1 MRSARTD
8 LTTTSLVELFTSG
21 PNIVVSGG
29 SEAVRSTTSRV
40 SPYAGFN
47 WQIAPQWVA
56 GIEADAGFGRQTAT
70 LSGFPF
76 SPGFGSTGDAGDS
89 QSVKATWDG
98 SLRGRLG
105 LLLAPVTM
113 AYATAGVAMQ
123 HFEVTSTCGFASCA
137 SKTFN
142 FPVVTRTTNKAGWT
156 LGGGIEVALW
166 SHWLFRAEYR
176 YANLGSRPFS
186 VSRHQFVVPFTLIED
201 SFNAA
206 MRTQTLNFGIA
217 YTFN

>member
-8 LTTTSLVELFTSG
+8 LTTTSLVELFASG

-76 SPGFGSTGDAGDS
+76 SPGFGSTGG
-89 QSVKATWDG
+89 
-98 SLRGRLG
+98 RGR
-105 LLLAPVTM
+105 
-113 AYATAGVAMQ
+113 
-123 HFEVTSTCGFASCA
+123 
-137 SKTFN
+137 
-142 FPVVTRTTNKAGWT
+142 
-156 LGGGIEVALW
+156 
-166 SHWLFRAEYR
+166 
-176 YANLGSRPFS
+176 
-186 VSRHQFVVPFTLIED
+186 
-201 SFNAA
+201 
-206 MRTQTLNFGIA
+206 
-217 YTFN
+217 